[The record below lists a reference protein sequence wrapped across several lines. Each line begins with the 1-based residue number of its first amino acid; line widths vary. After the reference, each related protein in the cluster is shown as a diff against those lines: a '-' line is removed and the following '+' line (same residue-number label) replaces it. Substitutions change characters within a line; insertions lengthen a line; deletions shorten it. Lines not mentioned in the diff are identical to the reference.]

1 VNYILDTNIITAL
14 LKSNVRVKEKIVK
27 VLIEGND
34 IFINGISYYEIKR
47 GLLAINAKK
56 KLKLFENFCNKF
68 GLLLLDSKFIFD
80 EASKI
85 YANLKNRGELIKDAD
100 ILIASITK
108 NKKCVLVTDDSDFDR
123 ISNIIVENWI

>member
-1 VNYILDTNIITAL
+1 MNYILDTNIITAL